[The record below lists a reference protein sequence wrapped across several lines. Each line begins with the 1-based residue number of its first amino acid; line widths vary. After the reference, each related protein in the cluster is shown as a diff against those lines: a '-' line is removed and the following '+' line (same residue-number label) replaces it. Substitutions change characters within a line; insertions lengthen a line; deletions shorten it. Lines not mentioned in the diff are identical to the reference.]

1 VVLWYAYRST
11 VLVLVFSLLTSCDRR
26 GDKRMEKDFFLSLE
40 IERRECVTLTLR
52 LVLSRTTATKSTHG
66 RGRLCLALEKI
77 SLRISTVSVER
88 RCKREKK
95 ISASRSKTAK
105 KGTPC
110 LNVAHTSSGIPYYTL
125 PTDDRSS
132 E

>member
-1 VVLWYAYRST
+1 MVLWYAYRST

-52 LVLSRTTATKSTHG
+52 WFSRTTATKSTYG